1 MTQTKTKKAL
11 LMSVLSMV
19 LCVAMLVGMTFAW
32 FTDTAS
38 TGVNKIQAGNLDVEL
53 QMKQGDKWVSA
64 EGETLEFVKA
74 GNAPAG
80 EEVLWEP
87 GCTYKLPELR
97 VVNNGNLALKYK
109 IAISGLTGDSKLAE
123 VIDWYCGEE
132 LISKE
137 TGMITSEDKVLT
149 AKEEG
154 TPFTIKAHMQ
164 ENAGNEY
171 QNLSLTGIAIT
182 VYATQAA
189 SEYDSFN
196 NQYDADAEYKYVDNE
211 NDLKAA
217 INDGKNVILNKTI
230 KLSNQLTINKDVT
243 INGNGNAL
251 ISDKPVS
258 IAADAN
264 VTINNVD
271 FTAPTNGRNNASNL
285 YAGGLKGKLVLNGCS
300 FSGSEWDCVQVTPAA
315 GAEIVINNC
324 RFEATKEQQRF
335 IHIQA
340 ADNSNADVKVTL
352 TNNFFGS
359 SANLKNSMIDLD
371 YINLAS
377 IDFGGNNTYTDTNGD
392 IYVCGSSTAR
402 TIESADAYKKLG
414 NKVQKA
420 STSEELANAITSA
433 TTPTTVTLKSGTY
446 TLPAIANKTATISGD
461 KNTVLDMTQSAI
473 IGAQNANLD
482 LTLEGVTVK
491 FTNDNYKGITHS
503 KKVTYKDCVINGKQF
518 LYAEEVEFVNCKFV
532 QDAVDY
538 NVWTYGAGKV
548 MFKNCE
554 FNCKGKAVLIYNEGA
569 QSAQKVEFQNC
580 KFTASAQATDKA
592 AIEIDSFGT
601 SYDVIID
608 QSTAENVTGFA
619 NGSNSGNSVWN
630 VKNFVK
636 PVKVTVAGT
645 VVYGN

>member
-1 MTQTKTKKAL
+1 
-11 LMSVLSMV
+11 MV

-38 TGVNKIQAGNLDVEL
+38 TAVNKIQAGKLDVEL
-53 QMKQGDKWVSA
+53 QMKDATGNWVNA
-64 EGETLEFVKA
+64 ENTTLNFVKA
-74 GNAPAG
+74 NEGAN

-97 VVNNGNLALKYK
+97 VVNKGNLALKYK

-123 VIDWYCGEE
+123 VIDWYSGEE

-196 NQYDADAEYKYVDNE
+196 NTYDAGAEYKYVDNE
-211 NDLKAA
+211 NDLKTA

-230 KLSNQLTINKDVT
+230 KLSNQLTISKDVT

-271 FTAPTNGRNNASNL
+271 FTAPANGRDNASNL
-285 YAGGLKGKLVLNGCS
+285 YASGLKGKLVLNGCS
-300 FSGSEWDCVQVTPAA
+300 FSGSEWDCVQVTPVA

-324 RFEATKEQQRF
+324 RFEATKQQQRF

-340 ADNSNADVKVTL
+340 ADFSNADVKVTL

-371 YINLAS
+371 YINIAG
-377 IDFGGNNTYTDTNGD
+377 INFGGNNTYTDTKGD
-392 IYVCGSSTAR
+392 IFVCGSSTAR

-420 STSEELANAITSA
+420 STSDELADAITSA
-433 TTPTTVTLKSGTY
+433 TTPTTVKLESGTY
-446 TLPAIANKTATISGD
+446 TLPTITNKTVTISGD
-461 KNTVLDMTQSAI
+461 KNTVLDMTKSTV
-473 IGAQNANLD
+473 IGAQNTNLD
-482 LTLEGVTVK
+482 LTVEGVTVK
-491 FTNDNYKGITHS
+491 FANDNYKGITHS
-503 KKVTYKDCVINGKQF
+503 KAVTYKDCIITGMQF
-518 LYAEEVEFVNCKFV
+518 LYAENVEFINCVFEQDSADAYNLWTYAAKNVLFDNCKF
-532 QDAVDY
+532 
-538 NVWTYGAGKV
+538 NCAGKS
-548 MFKNCE
+548 
-554 FNCKGKAVLIYNEGA
+554 VLIYHENGLA
-569 QSAQKVEFQNC
+569 DLQTVEFKDC
-580 KFTASAQATDKA
+580 KFNATAPIVGKA
-592 AIEIDSFGT
+592 AIEIDT
-601 SYDVIID
+601 SLMSAGAKVIID
-608 QSTAENVTGFA
+608 QATADAVTGFGV
-619 NGSNSGNSVWN
+619 GSNSNNSIWN
-630 VKNFVK
+630 NKK
-636 PVKVTVAGT
+636 GTKAT
-645 VVYGN
+645 VVVNGTTVLPAN